1 MSISFGMTES
11 HAVSALRA
19 KRAEVARRVHAVEDQ
34 LKHLRAALANIDAVL
49 PLFEKEAR
57 DDPDSIL
64 ARPLH
69 RRSRYFASGEVQHR
83 CREAL
88 REAAGP
94 LSSKEIAA
102 ILMSAKGLSKNDPQI
117 RRYVA
122 DSVLPVLRRLVQRGF
137 AKKTGEGPSTRWEIV
152 R

>member
-1 MSISFGMTES
+1 MSES
-11 HAVSALRA
+11 HVVSALRA
-19 KRAEVARRVHAVEDQ
+19 KRAEIARRVHAVEKQ
-34 LKHLRAALANIDAVL
+34 LKLLRASLARIDAVL
-49 PLFEKEAR
+49 PLFTKEAE
-57 DDPDSIL
+57 DDPESIL

-88 REAAGP
+88 RSATAP
-94 LSSKEIAA
+94 LSSAEIAA
-102 ILMSAKGLSKNDPQI
+102 ILMASKGLSKNDPQI

-137 AKKTGEGPSTRWEIV
+137 AKKTGEGPTTRWEIA